1 MHGDMPQT
9 KRNEVLK
16 AFKDDEVKL
25 LVCSDVAARGLD
37 VQGVSHVF
45 NYDVPFSA
53 DDYVHRIGRTGR
65 AGMTGR
71 AWMIATPDDEKY
83 LQAIEKLIGKP
94 IPTEQVETAPTNT
107 PRRDNRPR
115 SPDRHRSAP
124 PQREASSPRADG
136 VKRQPY
142 RQEGESSS
150 NNGFGDDVPDFL
162 KR

>member
-1 MHGDMPQT
+1 
-9 KRNEVLK
+9 
-16 AFKDDEVKL
+16 
-25 LVCSDVAARGLD
+25 
-37 VQGVSHVF
+37 VSHVF

-94 IPTEQVETAPTNT
+94 IPTEKIDTA
-107 PRRDNRPR
+107 RRDSPTVSSNSHR
-115 SPDRHRSAP
+115 SETRHREP
-124 PQREASSPRADG
+124 SSPRADG
-136 VKRQPY
+136 VKRRPV
-142 RQEGESSS
+142 RPDGDSSS
-150 NNGFGDDVPDFL
+150 ASGFGDDVPDFL